1 MIPFYSINAA
11 MKSHKGIFRYHADI
25 VFNEF
30 KIQTCDSSSSY
41 FKRQLKTFSV

>member
-1 MIPFYSINAA
+1 MKQFYSINAP
-11 MKSHKGIFRYHADI
+11 MKSYKGISRFHTDI

-30 KIQTCDSSSSY
+30 KIQTCDSSTSY